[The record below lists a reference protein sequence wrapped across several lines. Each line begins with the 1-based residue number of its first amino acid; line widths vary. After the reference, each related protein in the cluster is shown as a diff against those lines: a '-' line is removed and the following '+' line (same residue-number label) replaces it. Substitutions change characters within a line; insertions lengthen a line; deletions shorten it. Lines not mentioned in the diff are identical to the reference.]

1 MVCKHSMKAFQLIHP
16 NLEDGF
22 ILRNAGTKYG
32 IDSTV
37 PLSQALKQPSGA
49 EGIDIDLS
57 DVFLEAQVPTV
68 DDGIH
73 MGSATHPIDL
83 SVNSTRRQPDMSS

>member
-1 MVCKHSMKAFQLIHP
+1 MQEQS
-16 NLEDGF
+16 
-22 ILRNAGTKYG
+22 
-32 IDSTV
+32 
-37 PLSQALKQPSGA
+37 
-49 EGIDIDLS
+49 IDIDLS